1 MIKGLNTNLFA
12 LFQGFL
18 LEACLVIYLFY
29 VKLIEFIFR
38 FAPKMVTPLVCISIA
53 AFDGILSH

>member
-53 AFDGILSH
+53 ACDGILSH